1 MRAMTEAENQ
11 EGRNLAL
18 LAHLAP
24 LFGYFVTIGQ
34 ILIPLVIYLLA
45 KEIFAK
51 EQAKEALNAQ
61 ISFTIYALA
70 GIALCSVLIGFPLLF
85 ALGIFVLWTMISAAI
100 AVSRGIS
107 YRYPLIFRFVS

>member
-1 MRAMTEAENQ
+1 METENQ

-24 LFGYFVTIGQ
+24 FFGYLVTIGQ
-34 ILIPLVIYLLA
+34 ILIPLLIYLLA
-45 KEIFAK
+45 KETFAK

-61 ISFTIYALA
+61 ITFTIYFLA
-70 GIALCSVLIGFPLLF
+70 GGLLCLIVIGFPLLL

-100 AVSRGIS
+100 TVSKGVS